1 LLEEKSSFFLQQ
13 AIIGD
18 ECDWFEFK
26 TPAEWDRCYR
36 REELGEYSEDDTVSE
51 VDNVDKAA
59 YEKAL
64 ETMWSENLNAHET
77 ELPIYVSYCPQSWDK
92 YMDECS
98 W

>member
-18 ECDWFEFK
+18 ECNWFEFK
-26 TPAEWDRCYR
+26 TPEEWDRHYR
-36 REELGEYSEDDTVSE
+36 REELDEYSEVDTDNE
-51 VDNVDKAA
+51 VDEVDKAA

-64 ETMWSENLNAHET
+64 EKMWSENSNAHET
-77 ELPIYVSYCPQSWDK
+77 ELPIYASYCPPSWDK
-92 YMDECS
+92 YMDNCS